1 MTPNP
6 FPHLALD
13 GLFPPSLLR
22 QAHASWPAADWP
34 GWLPPDPRF
43 RGRRQDPRAPLP
55 PPCGELLGL
64 VAALPVAA
72 LLGLP
77 AAVPDLGLWGGGL
90 HESGPGDSLPR
101 HLDADRHPVLG
112 LARVASAALYVH
124 PEWQEGWGGDLLL
137 GDGAQSARPGARIAP
152 LPGRLVAF
160 ACADDA
166 WHAVAPVTGPA
177 PRRSLALFWYA
188 PTSGPGRRP
197 RAYFPPG

>member
-1 MTPNP
+1 MPPDPSPRLT
-6 FPHLALD
+6 LD
-13 GLFPPSLLR
+13 GLFPAALVR
-22 QAHASWPAADWP
+22 AADVAWPAAEWP

-55 PPCGELLGL
+55 SPCGELLGL
-64 VAALPVAA
+64 MAALPLAA

-124 PEWQEGWGGDLLL
+124 PEWRDGWGGELLL
-137 GDGAQSARPGARIAP
+137 GGGARVAP

-160 ACADDA
+160 ATGDDA

-188 PTSGPGRRP
+188 PAAGPGRRP
-197 RAYFPPG
+197 RALFSPG